1 MPAPVGRIIAWRVIA
16 AISLI
21 GLLGGCT
28 VTDTVKDILSST
40 TPGDWY
46 RSDGLPKAEYKVNV
60 FVAIN
65 LENLKADIAKGR
77 GEYLESLSTLL
88 AVPLDRRS
96 EFALLAQKQY
106 PVLGAENG
114 NAVARALT
122 GLSESLHHL

>member
-1 MPAPVGRIIAWRVIA
+1 MSALARSSVVWHVIG

-21 GLLGGCT
+21 WLLGGCT

-46 RSDGLPKAEYKVNV
+46 TSDGMPKAEHKVDV
-60 FVAIN
+60 FVAVN

-88 AVPLDRRS
+88 DVPLGRKL
-96 EFALLAQKQY
+96 EFSRLAQEQY
-106 PVLGAENG
+106 AVLRGEDG
-114 NAVARALT
+114 SAVAKVLT
-122 GLSESLHHL
+122 GLSESLRHL